1 MGKRELLLILVF
13 VVVGVV
19 VYQVSAPPAA
29 KGGGFSLGDFARR
42 ALREMRSEDFSA
54 ERKTEQTH
62 TLGAAIQEIR
72 VRGVQRVSVIGEAR
86 SDVASELVVSSSGVD
101 QAEAERLAA
110 AAALEADATPNAVVF
125 TVDYPRDGRQ
135 QAHLTLRVPARL
147 RARVEDIRGEIR
159 ASDIAGVYLASTR
172 AETTL
177 TNIKGPVE
185 GEHRSGDIAITG
197 GADVRLRIRSVDLRM
212 ERITGSTVLDMTG
225 GELKAGIL
233 EGPIEIEARS
243 ADIEVES
250 ASGSVKVNAVGGSV
264 TLGGLRQTVR
274 CDGQRTDVRLRLD
287 KPVAVTAF
295 TSDGTLELTA
305 PKSGGIL
312 LDAAATGGD
321 IRLDGF
327 DLPVQSDGSTKRAT
341 GSLTGGGPTVSLRTT
356 GGDIVVRAASGA

>member
-1 MGKRELLLILVF
+1 MGKRELLLILAFVF
-13 VVVGVV
+13 AGVV
-19 VYQVSAPPAA
+19 VYQVSAPPA
-29 KGGGFSLGDFARR
+29 KGSRFSFGDFARR

-54 ERKTEQTH
+54 ERKTEATH
-62 TLGAAIQEIR
+62 TLGAAVQEIR

-86 SDVASELVVSSSGVD
+86 SDVASELVVRSSGVD
-101 QAEAERLAA
+101 QAEADKLAA
-110 AAALEADATPNAVVF
+110 AAALKADATPDAVVF
-125 TVDYPRDGRQ
+125 TVVYPPDGRQ
-135 QAHLTLRVPARL
+135 QAHLTLRVPAHL
-147 RARVEDIRGEIR
+147 RARVEDIRSEIR

-185 GEHRSGDIAITG
+185 GEHRSGDVAITG

-212 ERITGSTVLDMTG
+212 ERITGSIVLDMTG

-250 ASGSVKVNAVGGSV
+250 ASGPVKVNAVGGSI

-274 CDGQRTDVRLRLD
+274 CDGQRTDVRLRLE
-287 KPVAVTAF
+287 KPAAVTAF

-305 PKSGGIL
+305 PKSGGVSI
-312 LDAAATGGD
+312 DAAATGGD
-321 IRLDGF
+321 IRIDGF
-327 DLPVQSDGSTKRAT
+327 DLPVQSEGSTKRAT

-356 GGDIVVRAASGA
+356 GGDIVVRAASGT